1 MSEQTSEEELL
12 EALEEMEDLG
22 EVVQDGNMEEMED
35 MWELLED

>member
-1 MSEQTSEEELL
+1 MSEQTPREELL